1 MNSFNPELELKDTE
15 SAIKSKLIEVCSE
28 IRGFRFETELVLM
41 FKKIESK
48 DETKYENFYSSSKVE
63 IIINESDT
71 ENVLKSIYTTI
82 TSNIKK
88 YLGKVSGWIIDS
100 VVDHNISI
108 SKYNSLVGSIYISGI
123 RPSQKKDWLLF
134 KISLVIMNA
143 LNDVR
148 SDG

>member
-28 IRGFRFETELVLM
+28 IRGFRFETALVLM

-88 YLGKVSGWIIDS
+88 YLGKGSGWIIDS
-100 VVDHNISI
+100 VFDHNISI
-108 SKYNSLVGSIYISGI
+108 SKYNSLAGSICISGI
-123 RPSQKKDWLLF
+123 RPSQKKD
-134 KISLVIMNA
+134 
-143 LNDVR
+143 
-148 SDG
+148 